1 MKLSQRIKQLIKQW
15 EGCRLTAYRCPSGV
29 VTIGY
34 GHTEGVKLGQRI
46 TQTEADALFES
57 DINEFADAVT
67 QLIGAAPVNGNQFDA
82 LVSLAYNIGTAAFSK
97 STLLR
102 KVRANPDDP
111 SIRAEFARWVRGDGR
126 VLPGLVKRR
135 SAEANHYFS

>member
-15 EGCRLTAYRCPSGV
+15 EGCCLTAYRCPSGV

-67 QLIGAAPVNGNQFDA
+67 PLIGAAPVNGNQFDA

-111 SIRAEFARWVRGDGR
+111 SIRAEFDRWVRGGGR